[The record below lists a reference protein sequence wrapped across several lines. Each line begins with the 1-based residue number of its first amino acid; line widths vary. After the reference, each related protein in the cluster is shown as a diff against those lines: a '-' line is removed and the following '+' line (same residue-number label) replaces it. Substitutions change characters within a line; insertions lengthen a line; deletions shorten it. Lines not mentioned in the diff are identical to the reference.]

1 LKKLQKTF
9 LFTFYLLFVSLSAGV
24 LTEINGSMFLFIK
37 QVLEETIMLDEK
49 VDTGAIVIITGEYV
63 QVDRSSNKVS
73 SEERFLC
80 NGDSAP
86 DTGNTDKFWQ
96 LVQPIDF
103 TS

>member
-1 LKKLQKTF
+1 
-9 LFTFYLLFVSLSAGV
+9 
-24 LTEINGSMFLFIK
+24 
-37 QVLEETIMLDEK
+37 MLDEK

-73 SEERFLC
+73 SEEWFLC